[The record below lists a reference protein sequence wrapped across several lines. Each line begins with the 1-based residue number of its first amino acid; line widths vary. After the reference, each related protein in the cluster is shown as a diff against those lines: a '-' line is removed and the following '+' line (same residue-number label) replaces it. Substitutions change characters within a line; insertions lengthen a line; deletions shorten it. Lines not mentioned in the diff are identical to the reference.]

1 MSGKTKRER
10 NTDSAF
16 FVRLSLCLALWFASA
31 GASAQATDAA
41 QLLSKAQ
48 KVAAEAE
55 AQYAGTILN
64 IDQPLWRQAINLG
77 EQALAAAPN
86 NPDTV
91 LFLAKT
97 YSRIGWYVRAW
108 PRWQTYLESETTLQ
122 PDDAATFAKTG
133 TELGFS
139 RYSAG
144 DLAGALPYYLK
155 VADVQP
161 ENAEALS
168 WLGRLSLEQG
178 DPATALPYWQ
188 RAVAVDPGNQGFA
201 FYRDLSAEQIRVG
214 VSASNAFRSGL
225 SAYDAGNLETALADF
240 EAAAAANDQFKEALT
255 WAGRTSGELEQWD
268 KAERYWNKVL
278 ALAPDDAS
286 AKYFL
291 QLVQDQKQWG
301 AAAAS
306 AFYEGQKFYDQGDLK
321 AAAERF
327 DAAARFNPAYKDA
340 LVWRARSFQEL
351 GEGAKAVEAWRGV
364 LKLDPADKRAT
375 YFLSLAEQ
383 QLTYGSE
390 AGRAFVQ
397 GVAQFEVADL
407 GAAETSFQTA
417 VDANPKFA
425 EAWAW
430 LGRSRF
436 TQADYAAAAAA
447 YTKAADLEPSNDDY
461 RFFADEAAY
470 LSGDD
475 TSSGN

>member
-1 MSGKTKRER
+1 M
-10 NTDSAF
+10 
-16 FVRLSLCLALWFASA
+16 RLSLCLALWLIGSE
-31 GASAQATDAA
+31 ASAQPTDAA
-41 QLLSKAQ
+41 QLLSEAEQ
-48 KVAAEAE
+48 VAAAAE
-55 AQYAGTILN
+55 AQYAGTIFN
-64 IDQPLWRQAINLG
+64 IDQPLWRQALDLG
-77 EQALAAAPN
+77 QAALAAAPN
-86 NPDTV
+86 DPEAV
-91 LFLAKT
+91 LFLART

-108 PRWQTYLESETTLQ
+108 PQWQSYLDLGEPLG
-122 PDDAATFAKTG
+122 PDDATVFAKTG

-139 RYSAG
+139 RYSVG
-144 DLAGALPYYLK
+144 DLAGALPYFQT

-168 WLGRLSLEQG
+168 WLGRIALERG
-178 DPATALPYWQ
+178 DPNAALSYWQ
-188 RAVAVDPGNQGFA
+188 QAVALAPDNAGFS
-201 FYRDLSAEQIRVG
+201 FYRDLSAEQGRAGI
-214 VSASNAFRSGL
+214 SASNAFRSGL
-225 SAYDAGNLETALADF
+225 SAYDAGALETALANF
-240 EAAAAANDQFKEALT
+240 ETAVAANASFKEALT

-268 KAERYWNKVL
+268 KATFYWNKVL
-278 ALAPDDAS
+278 ELAPDDPG

-306 AFYEGQKFYDQGDLK
+306 AFYEGQSLYNRGDLE

-327 DAAARFNPAYKDA
+327 DAAARFNPAFKDA

-351 GEGAKAVEAWRGV
+351 GEGAKAVDAWRGV
-364 LKLDPADKRAT
+364 LRLDPADKRAA

-397 GVAQFEVADL
+397 GVEQFEVANL
-407 GAAETSFQTA
+407 SEAEALFQAA
-417 VDANPKFA
+417 VDANPNFA

-430 LGRSRF
+430 LGRARF
-436 TQADYAAAAAA
+436 TQADYAAAASA
-447 YTKAADLEPSNDDY
+447 YAKAAELEPGNDDY

-475 TSSGN
+475 N